1 MSHSVAFER
10 LTAFSAAFCSIRLKL
25 CLELALGD
33 VLVWLL
39 SSDRSQI
46 LASTSA
52 SLSTGATA
60 HRRSPD
66 PMTSPKQQNGTLS
79 VLMPI
84 YNEIS
89 TLKAIVS
96 AVLAQSI
103 VGELIAVDDGSSDG
117 SRELLAEIA
126 KGEQRIR
133 AFYHEVNRGKGA
145 ALRTAI
151 GAIRCSYVIIQD
163 ADLEYDPAE
172 YEKLLAP
179 LLSGEVDVVYGSRY
193 ATKEI
198 TEAYFG
204 QYLANRVLTWL
215 CNRFTGLRLTDME
228 TCYKM
233 FHNSILQSITIEEKG
248 FGIEPEVT
256 AKIAKLGV
264 RLREVPIAYAAR
276 AYSAGKKIGWKD
288 GVRTLACIVR
298 YSLKKSS

>member
-1 MSHSVAFER
+1 MRHFVATVERPFFRARFSVPFR
-10 LTAFSAAFCSIRLKL
+10 PIHLKL
-25 CLELALGD
+25 PPWLALGD
-33 VLVWLL
+33 MLM
-39 SSDRSQI
+39 QGH
-46 LASTSA
+46 SA
-52 SLSTGATA
+52 SE
-60 HRRSPD
+60 RSAAQAVNPC
-66 PMTSPKQQNGTLS
+66 LS

-84 YNEIS
+84 YNEID
-89 TLKAIVS
+89 TLRAIVS
-96 AVLAQSI
+96 AVLAQPV

-117 SRELLAEIA
+117 SRELLAELA
-126 KGEQRIR
+126 KEDQRIR
-133 AFYHEVNRGKGA
+133 AFFHQANCGKGA

-151 GAIRCSYVIIQD
+151 NAIECSYVIVQD
-163 ADLEYDPAE
+163 ADLEYNPAE

-179 LLSGEVDVVYGSRY
+179 LISDEVDVVYGSRY
-193 ATKEI
+193 AEAKNI
-198 TEAYFG
+198 QEAYFG

-233 FHNSILQSITIEEKG
+233 FHSSLLKKISIEEKG

-256 AKIAKLGV
+256 AKVAKMRV

-298 YSLKKSS
+298 YSL